1 VETPTTV
8 IGPGTR
14 IKGELN
20 GDDPVDLAGT
30 FEGHSRVNA
39 LYRLRTTGRVAGD
52 LAAISIVVEG
62 EMSGKMF
69 AAEKIEIG
77 ASARVL
83 ANVRARVVA
92 IAEGAFFDGE
102 IHMEGRA
109 GSATPQGFKE
119 KRKGHPGE

>member
-1 VETPTTV
+1 V
-8 IGPGTR
+8 IGPGTH

-39 LYRLRTTGRVAGD
+39 LYRLRETGRVAGD
-52 LAAISIVVEG
+52 VAAISIVVEG
-62 EMSGKMF
+62 EVSGKML
-69 AAEKIEIG
+69 AAEKIEIR
-77 ASARVL
+77 ASARVR

-102 IHMEGRA
+102 VHMEGRE
-109 GSATPQGFKE
+109 GPATTPLGFKE
-119 KRKGHPGE
+119 KRKGRPDE